1 MAVSSFAL
9 CVHPCRSPG
18 LKFFFGGGGWAQE
31 SHVVENVA
39 ALRPWQEILRGKY
52 RTKSIIRGSWAIDD
66 AIRPGGVGGGKA
78 G

>member
-1 MAVSSFAL
+1 MCASLPESRAKVL
-9 CVHPCRSPG
+9 W
-18 LKFFFGGGGWAQE
+18 GGGWAQE

-66 AIRPGGVGGGKA
+66 AIHPGGVGGGKA